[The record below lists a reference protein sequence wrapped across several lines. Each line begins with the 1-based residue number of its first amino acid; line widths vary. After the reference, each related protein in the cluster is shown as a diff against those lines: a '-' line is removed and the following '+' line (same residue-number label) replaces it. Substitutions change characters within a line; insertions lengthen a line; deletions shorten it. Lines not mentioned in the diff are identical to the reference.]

1 MNKETIEALI
11 SSDIDEELIARKL
24 IKWFIAQPDLI
35 DLRYLLDR
43 TVFHLLVIK
52 NKPLVLNAL
61 LEDTTWKI
69 FQDKSW
75 HEVASS
81 PDRTGWT
88 LFHYAAQGEENTSAT
103 MDVLLK
109 YFPNKINTQNN
120 NGNTPLHEAIVAQ
133 RLWAVKKLVGK
144 KCDRSIKNYDDK
156 TALELVELNS
166 ELRLALL
173 AIDLSTINFL
183 DLRYRAPATSNREE
197 SPPSL
202 NSVRESCPL
211 LSTGRSSDASIS
223 SSSSLDS
230 LHSSLRYPISSASE
244 ASSSDLSIEQE
255 ADVDKQQVIANK
267 MALQL
272 LKNLVKAYQTNKRS
286 VISVSLQNEF
296 NELCIKSLL
305 ADDFDL
311 SNEPLFKF
319 PENRQIIHDT
329 ISTLYPR
336 VDELY
341 SRIQNTTYTSINN
354 FLYILAS
361 HISIADST
369 PLIPPVFNSGIIVND
384 QAQETLWLLT
394 ACQISHESKRTFDFA
409 AVTHRALEILSSLSL
424 FELLINL
431 RTLYPYFDK
440 DQKIV
445 ANFVVLQLLY
455 YNAIDTVK
463 QKENCTIE
471 IQILTQLNSDKEK
484 GLGKLGEDINQHLL
498 KIHDLCSSY
507 VTRPLLRNYYILNR
521 GISQPALLKLHT
533 SFDAIVDQ
541 ALIKIRSKRT
551 EEVRIIAHELRMLTI
566 SFYQHVSI
574 SEFHNKNWEKMDVCP
589 KTEAE
594 GHACDSNCVKV
605 GKSTL
610 APHIVEFTEHFNK
623 LSNYFVVKILSQP
636 RKNIKNAVQLLIE
649 IAQVLCPL
657 NDEHYPDINHL
668 MVISSVLNNVDISR
682 LINYATDLS
691 AEDNSY
697 RMEIDTITSRNKNF
711 QVMRNLYLQFRTTLP
726 FLGLLLRDMT
736 FAHDGNSNS
745 EKLVRAEA
753 CGEILKKLLEIKLLI
768 NFEKIHF
775 HTNFPVFLKEY
786 TCLDEDHVQR
796 ASSRIKPRKSDEIH
810 WEHSS
815 EHFRSNLN
823 TIIKDYLSI
832 DIIPPIITPKR
843 TIKPKNLPVFLI
855 SSITSIIKTFKKE
868 YEKKPSKKQAMQ
880 NKELLLLMSI
890 LSKLTIAIPEIIRIN
905 QQYYHAEHFTGTKSL
920 ESLKAKLEELKKSI
934 ESSMPLLELEDKKEP
949 AERKAHIDSGSIKR
963 RSAHYL
969 QEHSIFKSGKESSDV
984 SVAACSTDV
993 STIPEQGF
1001 I

>member
-1 MNKETIEALI
+1 MNQERIQALI
-11 SSDIDEELIARKL
+11 SSDKDDKEIAKKL

-35 DLRYLLDR
+35 DSRYILDR

-52 NKPLVLNAL
+52 KKHLVLEAL

-69 FQDKSW
+69 LQDKSW
-75 HEVASS
+75 LEIAASA
-81 PDRTGWT
+81 DRNGWT
-88 LFHYAAQGEENTSAT
+88 LFHYAARGEENTSAT
-103 MDVLLK
+103 MDVLFK
-109 YFPNKINTQNN
+109 YFPNKMDTQNN
-120 NGNTPLHEAIVAQ
+120 YGNTPLHEAIVAQ
-133 RLWAVKKLVGK
+133 RLWAVKKLVSK
-144 KCDRSIKNYDDK
+144 KCDRSIKNNDDK
-156 TALELVELNS
+156 TALELAELNS

-173 AIDLSTINFL
+173 AIDLSTINSL
-183 DLRYRAPATSNREE
+183 DLRYRAPAPSNREE
-197 SPPSL
+197 SPTSL

-211 LSTGRSSDASIS
+211 LSTGRSSDPSIS

-230 LHSSLRYPISSASE
+230 LHSSLRYPNSGASE
-244 ASSSDLSIEQE
+244 ASSSDLSVEQE

-286 VISVSLQNEF
+286 VISVSLHNEF
-296 NELCIKSLL
+296 NELCMKSLL

-361 HISIADST
+361 HISIADSN
-369 PLIPPVFNSGIIVND
+369 PLIPPVFNTGKKLKD
-384 QAQETLWLLT
+384 QVQETLWLLT
-394 ACQISHESKRTFDFA
+394 ACQVSHESKRTFDFA
-409 AVTHRALEILSSLSL
+409 AITHRALGILSSLSL
-424 FELLINL
+424 FELLVNL
-431 RTLYPYFDK
+431 RALYPYFDK
-440 DQKIV
+440 DQKII
-445 ANFVVLQLLY
+445 ANVVVLQLLY
-455 YNAIDTVK
+455 YNAIDRVNPKSKLTM
-463 QKENCTIE
+463 
-471 IQILTQLNSDKEK
+471 QIRFLTKLNIDVEK

-507 VTRPLLRNYYILNR
+507 TKRPLLRNYYILNQ
-521 GISQPALLKLHT
+521 GISQPDVLKLHK
-533 SFDAIVDQ
+533 SFDTIVDQ
-541 ALIKIRSKRT
+541 ALTKNRAKRT
-551 EEVRIIAHELRMLTI
+551 EEVGIIAHELRMLTI
-566 SFYQHVSI
+566 SFYQHASI
-574 SEFHNKNWEKMDVCP
+574 SEFHNKNWEKTDVCP
-589 KTEAE
+589 EAE
-594 GHACDSNCVKV
+594 EDGHACDTNCVKA

-636 RKNIKNAVQLLIE
+636 RKNIKNALQLLIE

-691 AEDNSY
+691 AEDNAY

-711 QVMRNLYLQFRTTLP
+711 QLMRNVYLQFRTTLP

-736 FAHDGNSNS
+736 FAQDGNSNS
-745 EKLVRAEA
+745 EKIVRAEA

-775 HTNFPVFLKEY
+775 HTNFPVFLREY
-786 TCLDEDHVQR
+786 NCLDEDHVQR
-796 ASSRIKPRKSDEIH
+796 ASSRIKPRKSHEIH
-810 WEHSS
+810 WEYSS
-815 EHFRSNLN
+815 EFFSSNLN
-823 TIIKDYLSI
+823 TLIKDYLPI
-832 DIIPPIITPKR
+832 DIIPSIITPKR

-855 SSITSIIKTFKKE
+855 DSITSIIKTFKKE
-868 YEKKPSKKQAMQ
+868 YEKNPSKKQAIQ
-880 NKELLLLMSI
+880 NKELHVLLSI
-890 LSKLTIAIPEIIRIN
+890 LGKLTIAIPEIVRIN
-905 QQYYHAEHFTGTKSL
+905 QLYYHAEQYTGTKSM
-920 ESLKAKLEELKKSI
+920 ESLLAKLEELKKSI
-934 ESSMPLLELEDKKEP
+934 QPSMPLLELEDKIDP
-949 AERKAHIDSGSIKR
+949 AERRAQIDNGSFKR
-963 RSAHYL
+963 RSAHFL
-969 QEHSIFKSGKESSDV
+969 QGHSIFKSGKVSSDV

-993 STIPEQGF
+993 STLPEQGF